1 MRAFIYIFILLLFIS
16 GNIKGVGFTVHQ
28 KGSQQE
34 IDCDRFYRENFDSIA
49 VQGVIYKKE
58 VKDDLLLLY
67 VKDVNKGIIPIKLL
81 KNSSGFQIYNFA
93 AWGSDVLKYA
103 GKRNIHIRV
112 KFPNGSMQGKVFF
125 DFC

>member
-1 MRAFIYIFILLLFIS
+1 MRPGELFALTENDIDLEEGFI
-16 GNIKGVGFTVHQ
+16 
-28 KGSQQE
+28 
-34 IDCDRFYRENFDSIA
+34 
-49 VQGVIYKKE
+49 
-58 VKDDLLLLY
+58 
-67 VKDVNKGIIPIKLL
+67 DVNKGIIPIKLL